1 MQRVGTSYRT
11 LGALWVVFGILCA
24 LEAAWIFV
32 NRMNLR
38 LMWGVLL
45 DRVPNPFPWMTFFDM
60 MVMGVMALLAITTI
74 FSFVGAVSLM
84 QPGASRRVLAIVA
97 SILGMLCG
105 PLGVALGVF
114 TLVLLLRRPAESVYE
129 RIPAAA

>member
-1 MQRVGTSYRT
+1 MQRAGTSYRT

-32 NRMNLR
+32 DRMVLR

-45 DRVPNPFPWMTFFDM
+45 DRVPNPFPWMSFFDM
-60 MVMGVMALLAITTI
+60 MVMAVMALLVITTI

-84 QPGASRRVLAIVA
+84 QPGASPRVLAIVA
-97 SILGMLCG
+97 SILGMMCG

-114 TLVLLLRRPAESVYE
+114 TLVILLRRPAEPVYE